1 MTVLRRQEE
10 RAAPGLWVSDYSSP
24 ATGHNTLH
32 NERLA
37 SAKVHMGGMGSL
49 GAEAVGSEHTGVSP
63 RAEQSVSNPQRASY
77 RDGTQ
82 GREPGFLEL

>member
-1 MTVLRRQEE
+1 
-10 RAAPGLWVSDYSSP
+10 
-24 ATGHNTLH
+24 
-32 NERLA
+32 
-37 SAKVHMGGMGSL
+37 MGGMGYL
-49 GAEAVGSEHTGVSP
+49 GAKAVGSEHTGVNP